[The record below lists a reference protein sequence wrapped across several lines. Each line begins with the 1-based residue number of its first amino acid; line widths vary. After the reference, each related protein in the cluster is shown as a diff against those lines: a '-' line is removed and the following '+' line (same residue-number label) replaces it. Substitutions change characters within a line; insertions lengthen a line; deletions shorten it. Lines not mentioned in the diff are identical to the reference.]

1 MKRIILTLLL
11 FISVIG
17 NVLADDVTF
26 VASAPKSV
34 VLGQRFRLTYTVNT
48 TDAKEPV
55 IADMPDFDI
64 LSGPNISTQQSYS
77 SVNGKT
83 TSSVSVTF
91 TYILLPKSEGEFTI
105 QPAKINAK
113 GKDITSNS
121 LSIKVLPEDKASSAA
136 QNGDRRQGG
145 NTSAN
150 ISNEDLFMRATLSKT
165 KVYEQEAVLLT
176 YKVYSAVNLTNLSF
190 PTPELKGFNIQEV
203 ELPQEKQFE
212 LEHYNGRNYNTIVW
226 RQFVLFPQQSGK
238 LEIPSLDFE
247 AVVAVQN
254 RRSVD
259 PFEMMFSGFSGY
271 VEVKKVLKTKPLSL
285 EVEKLPFGKPA
296 DYSGGVG
303 EFTIGSTI
311 NNTKLKTNSE
321 FTLKVIVKGTGNMRL
336 LGNPQF
342 ELPTEFESYDPVIE
356 NNFRLTANGFKG
368 EKVYEY
374 LITPKA
380 SGTYTIPS
388 AHLSFFNTS
397 TGSYETLKT
406 QEYTVEVEK
415 GSEAALTLIDN
426 TQINKEKGKVLASD
440 IRHIKYGDEGKAE
453 KSIFFG
459 SSRYML
465 SYAISLLLVLLFLVI
480 YRKKVAENANTSL
493 VRTKKANKV
502 ATRRLK
508 VAKTLMKEN
517 KVNEFYDEILKAMW
531 GYTSDKL
538 SIPMSQLS
546 KENIA
551 STLLSRGVSDE
562 LVTEFQEILSEGEF
576 ARYAPGDKEA
586 AMERLYTMSI
596 NVISKMENSIK
607 NGSAR

>member
-113 GKDITSNS
+113 GKEITSNS
-121 LSIKVLPEDKASSAA
+121 LSIKVLPEDRASSAV
-136 QNGDRRQGG
+136 QNGDSRQHS

-150 ISNEDLFMRATLSKT
+150 ISNDDLFMRATLSKT

-415 GSEAALTLIDN
+415 GSEAAVTLIDN

>member
-113 GKDITSNS
+113 GKEITSNS
-121 LSIKVLPEDKASSAA
+121 LSIKVLPEDRASSAV

-271 VEVKKVLKTKPLSL
+271 VEVKKVLKTEPLSL

-415 GSEAALTLIDN
+415 GSEAAVTLIDN

-508 VAKTLMKEN
+508 VAKMLMKEN

-586 AMERLYTMSI
+586 AMEKLYTMSI

>member
-48 TDAKEPV
+48 TDAKEPI

-113 GKDITSNS
+113 GKEITSNS
-121 LSIKVLPEDKASSAA
+121 LSIKVLPEDRASSAV
-136 QNGDRRQGG
+136 QNGDSRQHS

-150 ISNEDLFMRATLSKT
+150 ISNDDLFMRATLSKT

-271 VEVKKVLKTKPLSL
+271 VEVKKVLKTTPLSL

-415 GSEAALTLIDN
+415 GSEAAVTLIDN

>member
-212 LEHYNGRNYNTIVW
+212 LEHYSGRNYNTIVW

-415 GSEAALTLIDN
+415 GSEAAVTLIDN

>member
-34 VLGQRFRLTYTVNT
+34 VLGQHFRLTYTVNT

-77 SVNGKT
+77 SVYGKT

-415 GSEAALTLIDN
+415 GSEAAVTLIDN

>member
-48 TDAKEPV
+48 TDAKEPI

-105 QPAKINAK
+105 QPAKINAE
-113 GKDITSNS
+113 GKEITSNS
-121 LSIKVLPEDKASSAA
+121 LSIKVLPEDRASSAV
-136 QNGDRRQGG
+136 QNGDSRQHS

-150 ISNEDLFMRATLSKT
+150 ISNDDLFMRATLSKT

-271 VEVKKVLKTKPLSL
+271 VEVKKVLKTTPLSL

-415 GSEAALTLIDN
+415 GSEAAVTLIDN
-426 TQINKEKGKVLASD
+426 TLINKEKGKVLASD

>member
-34 VLGQRFRLTYTVNT
+34 VLGQHFRLTYTVNT

-77 SVNGKT
+77 SVYGKT

-113 GKDITSNS
+113 GKDVTSNS

-415 GSEAALTLIDN
+415 GSEAAVTLIDN

-586 AMERLYTMSI
+586 AMEKLYTMSI

>member
-17 NVLADDVTF
+17 NLFADDITF

-34 VLGQRFRLTYTVNT
+34 VLGQHFRLTYTVNT
-48 TDAKEPV
+48 TDAKEPQ
-55 IADMPDFDI
+55 IADMPDFEI

-77 SVNGKT
+77 NINGKT

-91 TYILLPKSEGEFTI
+91 TYILLPKNEGDFTI

-113 GKDITSNS
+113 GEEYTSNS
-121 LSIKVLPEDKASSAA
+121 LSIKVLPEDKASSAS
-136 QNGDRRQGG
+136 QGG
-145 NTSAN
+145 GRRVQNSNNSAN
-150 ISNEDLFMRATLSKT
+150 ITSEDLFMRATLSKT

-203 ELPQEKQFE
+203 ELPKEKQFE

-226 RQFVLFPQQSGK
+226 RQFVLFPQQSGT

-254 RRSVD
+254 RRSAD
-259 PFEMMFSGFSGY
+259 PFEMMFNGFAGY
-271 VEVKKVLKTKPLSL
+271 VDVKKMLKTKALKL
-285 EVEKLPFGKPA
+285 DVEKLPSGRPA

-303 EFTIGSTI
+303 DYRISATISD
-311 NNTKLKTNSE
+311 TKLKTNNE
-321 FTLKVIVKGTGNMRL
+321 FTLKVIVKGSGNMRL
-336 LGNPQF
+336 LGNPQLD
-342 ELPTEFESYDPVIE
+342 LPTEFESYEPVVD
-356 NNFRLTANGFKG
+356 NKFKLTSNGFKG

-380 SGTYTIPS
+380 SGTYTIPA
-388 AHLSFFNTS
+388 AHMSFFNTS
-397 TGSYETLKT
+397 TGKYETIST
-406 QEYTVEVEK
+406 QSFTVEVEK
-415 GSEAALTLIDN
+415 GSETVPTVIDN
-426 TQINKEKGKVLASD
+426 TQISKEKGKILASD
-440 IRHIKYGDEGKAE
+440 IRHIKYGDEAASVADGT
-453 KSIFFG
+453 FFT
-459 SSRYML
+459 STRYL
-465 SYAISLLLVLLFLVI
+465 LIYVVSLLLAFLFLVI
-480 YRKKVAENANTSL
+480 YRKKVAENADISL

-502 ATRRLK
+502 ATKRLK
-508 VAKTLMKEN
+508 VAKALMKQN
-517 KVNEFYDEILKAMW
+517 NVDGFYDEILKAVW
-531 GYTSDKL
+531 GYISDKL
-538 SIPMSQLS
+538 SMPMSQLT
-546 KENIA
+546 KDNIS
-551 STLLSRGVSDE
+551 STLLSRSVSAE
-562 LVTEFQEILSEGEF
+562 LIAEFQDILSQGEF

-607 NGSAR
+607 

>member
-77 SVNGKT
+77 SVYGKT

-91 TYILLPKSEGEFTI
+91 TYILLPKSEGDFTI

-113 GKDITSNS
+113 GKEITSNS

-150 ISNEDLFMRATLSKT
+150 ISNEDLFMKATLSKT

-415 GSEAALTLIDN
+415 GSEAAVTLIDN

-459 SSRYML
+459 SLRYML

-480 YRKKVAENANTSL
+480 YHKKVAENANTSL

>member
-91 TYILLPKSEGEFTI
+91 TYILLPKSEGDFTI
-105 QPAKINAK
+105 QPAKINAE
-113 GKDITSNS
+113 GKEITSNS
-121 LSIKVLPEDKASSAA
+121 LSIKVLPEDKTSSAA
-136 QNGDRRQGG
+136 QNSDRRQGG

-150 ISNEDLFMRATLSKT
+150 ISNDDLFMRATLSKT

-415 GSEAALTLIDN
+415 GSEAAVTLIDN

-440 IRHIKYGDEGKAE
+440 IRHIKYGNEGKAE

-480 YRKKVAENANTSL
+480 YHKKVAENANTSL

>member
-17 NVLADDVTF
+17 NLFADDITF

-34 VLGQRFRLTYTVNT
+34 VLGQHFRLTYTVNT
-48 TDAKEPV
+48 TDAKEPQ
-55 IADMPDFDI
+55 IADMPDFEI

-77 SVNGKT
+77 NINGKT

-91 TYILLPKSEGEFTI
+91 TYILLPKNEGDFTI

-113 GKDITSNS
+113 GEEYTSNS
-121 LSIKVLPEDKASSAA
+121 LSIKVLPEDKASSAS
-136 QNGDRRQGG
+136 QGG
-145 NTSAN
+145 GRRVQNSNNSAN
-150 ISNEDLFMRATLSKT
+150 ITSEDLFMRATLSKT

-203 ELPQEKQFE
+203 ELPKEKQFE

-226 RQFVLFPQQSGK
+226 RQFVLFPQQSGT

-254 RRSVD
+254 RRSAD
-259 PFEMMFSGFSGY
+259 PFEMMFNGFAGY
-271 VEVKKVLKTKPLSL
+271 VDVKKMLKTKALKL
-285 EVEKLPFGKPA
+285 DVEKLPSGRPA

-303 EFTIGSTI
+303 NYSISATISD
-311 NNTKLKTNSE
+311 TKLKTNNE
-321 FTLKVIVKGTGNMRL
+321 FTLKVIVKGSGNMRL
-336 LGNPQF
+336 LGNPQLD
-342 ELPTEFESYDPVIE
+342 LPTEFESYEPVVD
-356 NNFRLTANGFKG
+356 NKFKLTSNGFKG

-380 SGTYTIPS
+380 SGTYTIPA
-388 AHLSFFNTS
+388 AHMSFFNTS
-397 TGSYETLKT
+397 TGKYETIST
-406 QEYTVEVEK
+406 QSFTVEVEK
-415 GSEAALTLIDN
+415 GSETVPTVIDN
-426 TQINKEKGKVLASD
+426 TQISKEKGKILASD
-440 IRHIKYGDEGKAE
+440 IRHIKYGDEAASVADGT
-453 KSIFFG
+453 FFT
-459 SSRYML
+459 STRYL
-465 SYAISLLLVLLFLVI
+465 LIYVVSLLLAFLFLVI
-480 YRKKVAENANTSL
+480 YRKKVAENADISL

-502 ATRRLK
+502 ATKRLK
-508 VAKTLMKEN
+508 VAKALMKQN
-517 KVNEFYDEILKAMW
+517 NVDGFYDEILKAVW
-531 GYTSDKL
+531 GYISDKL
-538 SIPMSQLS
+538 SMPMSQLT
-546 KENIA
+546 KDNIS
-551 STLLSRGVSDE
+551 STLLSRSVSAE
-562 LVTEFQEILSEGEF
+562 LIAEFQDILSQGEF

-607 NGSAR
+607 

>member
-34 VLGQRFRLTYTVNT
+34 VLGQHFRLTYTVNT

-113 GKDITSNS
+113 GKEITSNS
-121 LSIKVLPEDKASSAA
+121 LSIKVLPEDRASSAV

-145 NTSAN
+145 NTSTN
-150 ISNEDLFMRATLSKT
+150 ISNDDLFMRATLSKT

-321 FTLKVIVKGTGNMRL
+321 FTLKLIVKGTGNMRL

-415 GSEAALTLIDN
+415 GSEAAVTLIDN

-586 AMERLYTMSI
+586 AMEKLYTMSI

>member
-34 VLGQRFRLTYTVNT
+34 VLGQHFRLTYTVNT

-77 SVNGKT
+77 SVYGKT

-113 GKDITSNS
+113 GKDVTSNS

-271 VEVKKVLKTKPLSL
+271 VEVKKILKTKPLSL

-415 GSEAALTLIDN
+415 GSEAAVTLIDN

-586 AMERLYTMSI
+586 AMEKLYTMSI

>member
-17 NVLADDVTF
+17 NLFADDITF

-34 VLGQRFRLTYTVNT
+34 VLGQHFRLTYTVNT
-48 TDAKEPV
+48 TDAKEPQ
-55 IADMPDFDI
+55 IADMPDFEI

-77 SVNGKT
+77 NINGKT

-91 TYILLPKSEGEFTI
+91 TYILLPKNEGDFTI

-113 GKDITSNS
+113 GEEYTSNS
-121 LSIKVLPEDKASSAA
+121 LSIKVLPEDKTSSAS
-136 QNGDRRQGG
+136 QGG
-145 NTSAN
+145 GRRVQNSNNSAN
-150 ISNEDLFMRATLSKT
+150 ITSEDLFMRATLSKT

-203 ELPQEKQFE
+203 ELPKEKQFE

-226 RQFVLFPQQSGK
+226 RQFVLFPQQSGT

-254 RRSVD
+254 RRSAD
-259 PFEMMFSGFSGY
+259 PFEMMFNGFAGY
-271 VEVKKVLKTKPLSL
+271 VDVKKMLKTKALKL
-285 EVEKLPFGKPA
+285 DVEKLPSGRPA

-303 EFTIGSTI
+303 DYSISATISD
-311 NNTKLKTNSE
+311 TKLKTNNE
-321 FTLKVIVKGTGNMRL
+321 FTLKVIVKGNGNMRL
-336 LGNPQF
+336 LGNPQLD
-342 ELPTEFESYDPVIE
+342 LPTEFESYEPVVD
-356 NNFRLTANGFKG
+356 NKFKLTSNGFKG

-380 SGTYTIPS
+380 SGTYTIPA
-388 AHLSFFNTS
+388 AHMSFFNTS
-397 TGSYETLKT
+397 TGKYETIST
-406 QEYTVEVEK
+406 QSFTVEVEK
-415 GSEAALTLIDN
+415 GSETVPTVIDN
-426 TQINKEKGKVLASD
+426 TQISKEKGKILASD
-440 IRHIKYGDEGKAE
+440 IRHIKYGDEAASVADGT
-453 KSIFFG
+453 FFT
-459 SSRYML
+459 STRYL
-465 SYAISLLLVLLFLVI
+465 LIYVVSLLLAFLFLVI
-480 YRKKVAENANTSL
+480 YRKKVAENADISL

-502 ATRRLK
+502 ATKRLK
-508 VAKTLMKEN
+508 VAKALMKQN
-517 KVNEFYDEILKAMW
+517 NVDGFYDEILKAVW
-531 GYTSDKL
+531 GYISDKL
-538 SIPMSQLS
+538 SMPMSQLT
-546 KENIA
+546 KDNIS
-551 STLLSRGVSDE
+551 STLLSRSVSAE
-562 LVTEFQEILSEGEF
+562 LIAEFQDILSQGEF

-607 NGSAR
+607 

>member
-150 ISNEDLFMRATLSKT
+150 ISNDDLFMRATLSKT

-247 AVVAVQN
+247 AVVVVQN

-415 GSEAALTLIDN
+415 GSEAAVTLIDN

>member
-34 VLGQRFRLTYTVNT
+34 VLGQHFRLTYTVNT

-77 SVNGKT
+77 SVYGKT

-121 LSIKVLPEDKASSAA
+121 LSIKVLPEDKVSSAA
-136 QNGDRRQGG
+136 QNGERRQGG

-150 ISNEDLFMRATLSKT
+150 ISNDDLFMRATLSKT

-415 GSEAALTLIDN
+415 GSEAAVTLIDN

>member
-48 TDAKEPV
+48 TDAKEPI

-105 QPAKINAK
+105 QPAKINAE
-113 GKDITSNS
+113 GKEITSNS
-121 LSIKVLPEDKASSAA
+121 LSIKVLPEDRASSAV
-136 QNGDRRQGG
+136 QNGDSRQHS

-150 ISNEDLFMRATLSKT
+150 ISNDDLFMRATLSKT

-415 GSEAALTLIDN
+415 GSEAAVTLIDN
-426 TQINKEKGKVLASD
+426 TLINKEKGKVLASD

>member
-113 GKDITSNS
+113 DKEITSNS
-121 LSIKVLPEDKASSAA
+121 LSIKVLPEDRASSAV
-136 QNGDRRQGG
+136 QNGDSRQHS

-150 ISNEDLFMRATLSKT
+150 ISNDDLFMRATLSKT

-285 EVEKLPFGKPA
+285 EVKKLPFGKPA

-415 GSEAALTLIDN
+415 GSEAAVTLIDN

>member
-48 TDAKEPV
+48 TDAKEPI

-105 QPAKINAK
+105 QPAKINAE
-113 GKDITSNS
+113 GKEITSNS
-121 LSIKVLPEDKASSAA
+121 LSIKVLPEDRASSAV
-136 QNGDRRQGG
+136 QNGDSRQHS

-150 ISNEDLFMRATLSKT
+150 ISNDDLFMRATLSKT

-271 VEVKKVLKTKPLSL
+271 VEVKKVLKTTPLSL

-415 GSEAALTLIDN
+415 GSEATVTLIDN

>member
-77 SVNGKT
+77 SVYGKT
-83 TSSVSVTF
+83 TSSASVTF

-113 GKDITSNS
+113 GKEITSNS
-121 LSIKVLPEDKASSAA
+121 LSIKVLPEDRASSAA

-259 PFEMMFSGFSGY
+259 PLEMMFSGFSGY
-271 VEVKKVLKTKPLSL
+271 VEVKKVLKTTPLSL

-303 EFTIGSTI
+303 EFTIASTI

-415 GSEAALTLIDN
+415 GSEAAVTLIDN

>member
-34 VLGQRFRLTYTVNT
+34 VLGQHFRLTYTVNT

-77 SVNGKT
+77 SVYGKT

-91 TYILLPKSEGEFTI
+91 TYILLPKSEGDFTI

-113 GKDITSNS
+113 GKEITSNS
-121 LSIKVLPEDKASSAA
+121 LSIKVLPEDRASSTV

-150 ISNEDLFMRATLSKT
+150 ISNDDLFMRATLSKT
-165 KVYEQEAVLLT
+165 KVFEQEAVLLT

-415 GSEAALTLIDN
+415 GSEAAVTLIDN

-480 YRKKVAENANTSL
+480 YHKKVAENANTSL

>member
-34 VLGQRFRLTYTVNT
+34 VLGQHFRLTYTVNT

-113 GKDITSNS
+113 GKEITSNS
-121 LSIKVLPEDKASSAA
+121 LSIKVLPEDRASSAV
-136 QNGDRRQGG
+136 QNGDSRQHS

-150 ISNEDLFMRATLSKT
+150 ISNDDLFMRATLSKT

-247 AVVAVQN
+247 AVVAVQS

-271 VEVKKVLKTKPLSL
+271 VEVKKVLKTTPLSL

-336 LGNPQF
+336 LGNPQL

-415 GSEAALTLIDN
+415 GSEAAVTLIDN

>member
-17 NVLADDVTF
+17 NLFADDITF

-34 VLGQRFRLTYTVNT
+34 VLGQHFRLTYTVNT
-48 TDAKEPV
+48 TDAKEPQ
-55 IADMPDFDI
+55 IADMPDFEI

-77 SVNGKT
+77 NINGKT

-91 TYILLPKSEGEFTI
+91 TYILLPKNEGDFTI

-113 GKDITSNS
+113 GEEYTSNS
-121 LSIKVLPEDKASSAA
+121 LSIKVLPEDKASSAS
-136 QNGDRRQGG
+136 QGG
-145 NTSAN
+145 GRRVQNSNNSAN
-150 ISNEDLFMRATLSKT
+150 ITSEDLFMRATLSKT

-203 ELPQEKQFE
+203 ELPKEKQFE

-226 RQFVLFPQQSGK
+226 RQFVLFPQQSGT

-254 RRSVD
+254 RRSAD
-259 PFEMMFSGFSGY
+259 PFEMMFNGFAGY
-271 VEVKKVLKTKPLSL
+271 VDVKKMLKTKALKL
-285 EVEKLPFGKPA
+285 DVEKLPSGRPA

-303 EFTIGSTI
+303 DYSISATISD
-311 NNTKLKTNSE
+311 TKLKTNSE
-321 FTLKVIVKGTGNMRL
+321 FTLKVIVKGSGNMRL
-336 LGNPQF
+336 LGNPQLD
-342 ELPTEFESYDPVIE
+342 LPTEFESYEPVVD
-356 NNFRLTANGFKG
+356 NKFKLTSNGFKG

-380 SGTYTIPS
+380 SGTYTIPA
-388 AHLSFFNTS
+388 AHMSFFNTS
-397 TGSYETLKT
+397 TGKYETIST
-406 QEYTVEVEK
+406 QSFTVEVEK
-415 GSEAALTLIDN
+415 GSETVPTVIDN
-426 TQINKEKGKVLASD
+426 TQISKEKGKILASD
-440 IRHIKYGDEGKAE
+440 IRHIKYGDEAASVADGT
-453 KSIFFG
+453 FFT
-459 SSRYML
+459 STRYL
-465 SYAISLLLVLLFLVI
+465 LIYVVSLLLAFLFLVI
-480 YRKKVAENANTSL
+480 YRKKVAENADISL

-502 ATRRLK
+502 AIKRLK
-508 VAKTLMKEN
+508 VAKALMKQN
-517 KVNEFYDEILKAMW
+517 NVDGFYDEILKAVW
-531 GYTSDKL
+531 GYISDKL
-538 SIPMSQLS
+538 SMPMSQLT
-546 KENIA
+546 KDNIS
-551 STLLSRGVSDE
+551 STLLSRSVSAE
-562 LVTEFQEILSEGEF
+562 LIAEFQDILSQGEF

-607 NGSAR
+607 

>member
-415 GSEAALTLIDN
+415 GSEAAVTLIDN

>member
-271 VEVKKVLKTKPLSL
+271 VEVKKLLKTKPLSL

-415 GSEAALTLIDN
+415 GSEAAVTLIDN